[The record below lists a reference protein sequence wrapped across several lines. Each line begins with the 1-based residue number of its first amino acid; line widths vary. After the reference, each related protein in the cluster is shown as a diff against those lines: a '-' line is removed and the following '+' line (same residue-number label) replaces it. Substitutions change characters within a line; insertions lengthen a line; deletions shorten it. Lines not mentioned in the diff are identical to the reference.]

1 MKRNPLQRADI
12 AAQKWKMIPTVGA
25 VRNATAVRLL

>member
-12 AAQKWKMIPTVGA
+12 AAQKWKMTAIAGSVRCVTV
-25 VRNATAVRLL
+25 LLPL